1 MQEWR
6 LNKPIQMKFHVQ
18 SSKMG
23 GLVRG
28 FPLPSLSCLCIQST
42 PSFICSLAISSPF
55 SSLWGMVWVWHAAG
69 FAEARWSRD
78 TLLLILHGELYCKHS
93 KQNWLLHLMLQFNT
107 LVVLRWNLLDDV
119 TVNAI
124 AKTVNSFK
132 LRLEKERVK
141 RWVYSWTTV
150 RWSHRPS
157 QIWSGHPATILKIS
171 NIKLVT

>member
-1 MQEWR
+1 
-6 LNKPIQMKFHVQ
+6 
-18 SSKMG
+18 
-23 GLVRG
+23 
-28 FPLPSLSCLCIQST
+28 
-42 PSFICSLAISSPF
+42 
-55 SSLWGMVWVWHAAG
+55 
-69 FAEARWSRD
+69 
-78 TLLLILHGELYCKHS
+78 
-93 KQNWLLHLMLQFNT
+93 MLQFNT

-119 TVNAI
+119 TVN